1 VLSLLEYWGMG
12 YADAMAIPY
21 SRRQRLLREKIE
33 MEQRR
38 LAQREASTARARRR
52 R

>member
-1 VLSLLEYWGMG
+1 VFALLEYWGMG

-21 SRRQRLLREKIE
+21 SRRKRLLREKEE
-33 MEQRR
+33 MERR
-38 LAQREASTARARRR
+38 RMAQREASTARVRRR

>member
-1 VLSLLEYWGMG
+1 VFGLLEYWGMG
-12 YADAMAIPY
+12 YADAMALPY
-21 SRRQRLLREKIE
+21 SRRQRLLREKAE

-38 LAQREASTARARRR
+38 AGQREVSTARARRR